1 MLAELRIR
9 NFAIIEEA
17 ALEFC
22 PGLNIL
28 SGETGAGKTIIL
40 SALGLLLGGRA
51 SPEVIRTDAKEAV
64 VEALFEL
71 EGELALEGLV
81 ARPPDQRELVIRR
94 VIAEGGRSRVLVDG
108 ELATVQT
115 LSRLGPALVQVY
127 GQHEAQSL
135 LRSESHETVLDR
147 FAGVES
153 LLEQYRQLHQ
163 LAQTRQARLEDLM
176 RRERERADLL
186 DLARF
191 RVSELEKAELIPGE
205 DEDLQK
211 ERVVLANAAKLS
223 AAAHESEE
231 MLYGAEGA
239 ALDIIAQAEAR
250 LAEAAELDAALSA
263 PLETLRAS
271 RANLEETAHSLRAY
285 ADRIEADPARL
296 EEIEARLQELMRL
309 KRKYGGS
316 LDEAIATLEKS
327 RAEIAELENFAVS
340 KHQSAAELE
349 RALDDLLAA
358 AKKLSAERK
367 RGAAD
372 LKRKMEAELKT
383 LGMRAPVFEARL
395 GSVESG
401 DGVLARD
408 AVAMGPSGIDT
419 VEFHLSP
426 NLGQPPMALARI
438 ASGGE
443 LSRVMLALKRLEA
456 QRRGIA
462 TMIFDEVDAGIGGE
476 IAQVVGRKL
485 KELAKYHQI
494 LCVTHLPQIAALA
507 DAHFVIEKSESKGR
521 TKATLRKLADG
532 AARVDEIA
540 RMIGGVTVGKAARK
554 AAEELLGNST
564 PPAPRL
570 AGKAGGA

>member
-51 SPEVIRTDAKEAV
+51 SPDVIRTDAKEAV

-71 EGELALEGLV
+71 EGEFALEGL
-81 ARPPDQRELVIRR
+81 ASRPPDRGELVIRR
-94 VIAEGGRSRVLVDG
+94 IIAEGGRSRVIIDS

-115 LSRLGPALVQVY
+115 LSRVGPALVQVY

-135 LRSESHETVLDR
+135 LRPESHETLLDR
-147 FAGVES
+147 FARVDD
-153 LLEQYRQLHQ
+153 LLAQYREFHQ
-163 LAQTRQARLEDLM
+163 LAQSRKTHLEDLT

-191 RVSELEKAELIPGE
+191 RVTELEKAELIAGE
-205 DEDLQK
+205 DGNLHK
-211 ERVVLANAAKLS
+211 ERLVLANAAKLS

-239 ALDIIAQAEAR
+239 ALDIIAKAEAR
-250 LAEAAELDAALSA
+250 LVEAAEIDPALA
-263 PLETLRAS
+263 QTLETLRTS
-271 RANLEETAHSLRAY
+271 RANLEETAHSLRTY
-285 ADRIEADPARL
+285 TDRIEADPARL
-296 EEIEARLQELMRL
+296 EEIDARLQELLRL

-327 RAEIAELENFAVS
+327 RAEIAELENVAVS
-340 KHQSAAELE
+340 KHQAEVQLD

-367 RGAAD
+367 RGAIE
-372 LKRKMEAELKT
+372 LERKMEAELKT
-383 LGMRAPVFEARL
+383 LGMRAPVFEANFAR
-395 GSVESG
+395 VASG
-401 DGVLARD
+401 EGAMARD
-408 AVAMGPSGIDT
+408 GIAMGPTGIDV
-419 VEFHLSP
+419 VEFYLSP
-426 NLGQPPMALARI
+426 NLGQPPMPLARI

-456 QRRGIA
+456 QRRGVA

-494 LCVTHLPQIAALA
+494 LCVTHLPQIAAFA
-507 DAHFVIEKSESKGR
+507 DRHFHVEKEERRG
-521 TKATLRKLADG
+521 ATRSIVRQLEQAERA
-532 AARVDEIA
+532 DEIA
-540 RMIGGVTVGKAARK
+540 RMLGGAEISDKFRRAAR
-554 AAEELLGNST
+554 ELLTRAS
-564 PPAPRL
+564 
-570 AGKAGGA
+570 

>member
-71 EGELALEGLV
+71 EGELALEGLA

-94 VIAEGGRSRVLVDG
+94 VIAEGGRSRVLIDG

-135 LRSESHETVLDR
+135 LRPESHETVLDR
-147 FAGVES
+147 FAGVEN
-153 LLEQYRQLHQ
+153 LVVQYRELHQ
-163 LAQTRQARLEDLM
+163 LAQSRKARLEDLM

-191 RVSELEKAELIPGE
+191 RVIELEKAELIPGE

-223 AAAHESEE
+223 VAAHESEE

-239 ALDIIAQAEAR
+239 ALDIIAKAEAR

-285 ADRIEADPARL
+285 GDRIEADPARL
-296 EEIEARLQELMRL
+296 EQIEARLQELTRL

-327 RAEIAELENFAVS
+327 RAEIAELENVAVS
-340 KHQSAAELE
+340 KHQAEAELE
-349 RALDDLLAA
+349 RALDDLLAS
-358 AKKLSAERK
+358 AKKLSMERK
-367 RGAAD
+367 RGATE
-372 LKRKMEAELKT
+372 LKRRMEAELKT
-383 LGMRAPVFEARL
+383 LGMRAPVFETHLASFAPGEGALVR
-395 GSVESG
+395 
-401 DGVLARD
+401 DGI
-408 AVAMGPSGIDT
+408 AMGPSGIDT

-456 QRRGIA
+456 QRRGVA

-494 LCVTHLPQIAALA
+494 LCVTHLPQIAAFA
-507 DAHFVIEKSESKGR
+507 DRHFHVEKEERRGMTRSLVRQLEPAQR
-521 TKATLRKLADG
+521 T
-532 AARVDEIA
+532 DEIA
-540 RMIGGVTVGKAARK
+540 RMLGGADVSDKFRRAAK
-554 AAEELLGNST
+554 ELLARAS
-564 PPAPRL
+564 
-570 AGKAGGA
+570 

>member
-17 ALEFC
+17 ALEFG

-71 EGELALEGLV
+71 EGELSLEGL
-81 ARPPDQRELVIRR
+81 AERAPDQRELVIRR
-94 VIAEGGRSRVLVDG
+94 IIAEGGRSRVLIDG

-115 LSRLGPALVQVY
+115 LSRLGPSLVQVY

-135 LRSESHETVLDR
+135 LRAESHEAMLDR
-147 FAGVES
+147 FAGVEN
-153 LLEQYRQLHQ
+153 LLAQYRELHQ
-163 LAQTRQARLEDLM
+163 HAQSSKARLDDLV

-191 RVSELEKAELIPGE
+191 RVSELDKAELIPGE
-205 DEDLQK
+205 DEDLRK
-211 ERVVLANAAKLS
+211 ERIVLANAAKLS

-239 ALDIIAQAEAR
+239 ALDIIAKAEAR
-250 LAEAAELDAALSA
+250 LAEAAELDLALVQ

-296 EEIEARLQELMRL
+296 EDIDARMQELTRL

-316 LDEAIATLEKS
+316 LDEAIATLAKS
-327 RAEIAELENFAVS
+327 RAEIAELENVEVS
-340 KHQSAAELE
+340 RNQAEAELE

-358 AKKLSAERK
+358 AKKLSLERQ
-367 RGAAD
+367 RSAAD
-372 LKRKMEAELKT
+372 LKRKMETELKT

-395 GSVESG
+395 GSAASG
-401 DGVLARD
+401 EGALMRDGI
-408 AVAMGPSGIDT
+408 AMGPSGIDV

-426 NLGQPPMALARI
+426 NLGQPPMPLARI

-456 QRRGIA
+456 QRRGVA

-494 LCVTHLPQIAALA
+494 LCVTHLPQIAAFA
-507 DAHFVIEKSESKGR
+507 DRHFHVEKEERRGATRSIVRQLEAAER
-521 TKATLRKLADG
+521 T
-532 AARVDEIA
+532 DEIA
-540 RMIGGVTVGKAARK
+540 RMLGGADVSDKFRRAAK
-554 AAEELLGNST
+554 ELLT
-564 PPAPRL
+564 R
-570 AGKAGGA
+570 AGA